1 MSIQITPEQGA
12 VIIRKLEEAALD
24 EESLGIIKTIAKR
37 DYSLFCADK
46 YRYKFKRDRSEDIS
60 NIMDDLCHLALC
72 GVASTEGLN
81 IEIQIHLEERG
92 INTNE
97 AIIYLLPYS
106 GYTWQ
111 LMMNKGKITK
121 EFKSIRLKETD
132 RESFLDRLRL
142 AQNLGSS
149 VILSDE
155 EGVTL
160 EDCTRPID
168 KEWLREKLEEQLS
181 IPYIDVTDVIE
192 ALKEVKETFSK
203 ITNSTSASITEQQP
217 PKKKGMWSVIFGE

>member
-24 EESLGIIKTIAKR
+24 EESLGIIKTIGER
-37 DYSLFCADK
+37 SYSLFYTDK
-46 YRYKFKRDRSEDIS
+46 YRYKFDKSEDIS
-60 NIMDDLCHLALC
+60 NIMDDLCHLARC
-72 GVASTEGLN
+72 GVASAEELN
-81 IEIQIHLEERG
+81 IEIQIHLEEKG
-92 INTNE
+92 INTNK
-97 AIIYLLPYS
+97 AIIYPFLYS

-111 LMMNKGKITK
+111 LLLDKGKITK
-121 EFKSIRLKETD
+121 EFKSIQLKEIG
-132 RESFLDRLRL
+132 RESFLERLRL

-155 EGVTL
+155 EGITL
-160 EDCTRPID
+160 DDCTRPID
-168 KEWLREKLEEQLS
+168 KEWLREKLEEQLN
-181 IPYIDVTDVIE
+181 IPYIDMTDVIE

-203 ITNSTSASITEQQP
+203 ITNSTSPSITEQQH